1 MVGTLD
7 EALAA
12 TKQRQQE
19 PLSQLDRDII
29 GGPIR
34 LPIRFRPGPE
44 NLRRTAKQLRGYA
57 DAMTE
62 ILERE
67 GMSDRSKLL
76 EIRFALL
83 GLRSKYEERSPD
95 RRVTPKAAT
104 GGKAPHARSPTP
116 KHRRVVGRPLFH
128 STAPRRLTS
137 ATLSSAGKSGLRAS
151 DSARPIPSPPT
162 GATWPPSS
170 ISSPSVSARRRA
182 WRPSRRSRPQTS
194 GPISFA
200 PATGS

>member
-12 TKQRQQE
+12 TRQRRQE

-29 GGPIR
+29 GGPII

-67 GMSDRSKLL
+67 DMSDRSKLL
-76 EIRFALL
+76 EIRFALI
-83 GLRSKYEERSPD
+83 GLRSK
-95 RRVTPKAAT
+95 
-104 GGKAPHARSPTP
+104 
-116 KHRRVVGRPLFH
+116 
-128 STAPRRLTS
+128 
-137 ATLSSAGKSGLRAS
+137 
-151 DSARPIPSPPT
+151 
-162 GATWPPSS
+162 
-170 ISSPSVSARRRA
+170 
-182 WRPSRRSRPQTS
+182 
-194 GPISFA
+194 
-200 PATGS
+200 